1 VDGARIKA
9 RVHKQSLLSHINELD
24 KKADSGGIDGE
35 EWAFRYRLKKQ
46 LLAIFH
52 NYLE

>member
-1 VDGARIKA
+1 VGGARINSFKK
-9 RVHKQSLLSHINELD
+9 HSLLSQIKELD
-24 KKADSGGIDGE
+24 EEADSVGIDGE